1 MSTRDCCLRTALT
14 LTLFAGPSLASAQI
28 GANSASQDQQ
38 GTPALRAWFSPRMG
52 LYMPFGPLVSDRTLK
67 MNHIGSL
74 AFGTRLGYLVAPRLS
89 LETSITW
96 SPTQV
101 ARRNWN
107 SVVDLEGGL
116 IAASAEARL
125 LVSHSLKGE
134 GDEYALYA
142 GGGLAALTRW
152 GDAWGGLV
160 TSPGAVLSGMV
171 RYRPHRSRISFM
183 GELQH
188 FMSRTPYRSA
198 HGTTHEGLLHHD
210 FIITVGAAIPLAAE
224 RSRKGN

>member
-1 MSTRDCCLRTALT
+1 MSTRNSWLRTALT
-14 LTLFAGPSLASAQI
+14 LTLFAGPSWASAQI
-28 GANSASQDQQ
+28 GSNSASQ
-38 GTPALRAWFSPRMG
+38 GTPAQRVWFSPRMG
-52 LYMPFGPLVSDRTLK
+52 LYMPFGPLVSDRTLEL
-67 MNHIGSL
+67 NHIGSL
-74 AFGTRLGYLVAPRLS
+74 AFGTRLGYQVAPRLS

-125 LVSHSLKGE
+125 LVSHSLKDE

-142 GGGLAALTRW
+142 GGGLAALARW
-152 GDAWGGLV
+152 GDAFGELV

-171 RYRPHRSRISFM
+171 RYRPNRSRISYM
-183 GELQH
+183 GEVQH
-188 FMSRTPYRSA
+188 FMSRTPYRST

-210 FIITVGAAIPLAAE
+210 FVFTLGATIPLSSE
-224 RSRKGN
+224 HRRKGN